1 MKKFFAFV
9 CIALAISAVSCKKDK
24 LPNEPEGPGT
34 PDGPETPEVVSVA
47 EVKLDKTTLHLMEGE
62 TSQLTATVLPD
73 NADNKKVTWSVD
85 NTDVASVTDG
95 LVMGL
100 LEGTATVTVTT
111 EDGGKT
117 ATCVVTV
124 EAEIIP
130 PSSVNILQ
138 DEYEL
143 EVGDEYNMTYQ
154 YTVDGIGD
162 LSVTW
167 TSSDPDVAVF
177 ENNKLIAKKAGTTT
191 LKAAAVYGDK
201 YDECIVKVYDKPT
214 GAELLRDG
222 VALSEA
228 DPVDF
233 EFSEEVTFE
242 VKVLPATAKQDNWSL
257 VSADGDKIS
266 DFFEMSDMDTNNPKF
281 KAKKDGS
288 IRINLCYGD
297 SETVAKYFEF
307 SVGPK
312 LKLTATADEGFAG
325 EGITLTTNITSAT
338 WSASYA
344 SKSYS
349 IFKGNHPVAGFVT
362 LADAPGTS
370 SVKILPLPMFKTKS
384 GGITDAPVTVT
395 VKTAHQTAEYVV
407 TSKAWR
413 PYFMDKDSK
422 QELRVDDVSVGQE
435 FTVGLKDPAGY
446 DILIQYW
453 KNVITLKMGSGADA
467 YTKTGEYSDSYL
479 YQFEEGAQSYK
490 IEFIGSY
497 DKTVKYEQ
505 DFSPSL

>member
-1 MKKFFAFV
+1 MKKIFAFAL
-9 CIALAISAVSCKKDK
+9 IAFALSAVSCKKEK
-24 LPNEPEGPGT
+24 Q
-34 PDGPETPEVVSVA
+34 PDGPEGPEVVSVA

-117 ATCVVTV
+117 ASCVVTV

-130 PSSVNILQ
+130 PSAVNILQ

-143 EVGDEYNMTYQ
+143 EVGDEYDMTYQ
-154 YTVDGIGD
+154 YTVSGTGD

-177 ENNKLIAKKAGTTT
+177 DNNKLIAKKAGTTT
-191 LKAAAVYGDK
+191 LKAAAVHGDK
-201 YDECIVKVYDKPT
+201 YDQCTVTVYDKPT
-214 GAELLRDG
+214 GVVMLRDG

-257 VSADGDKIS
+257 VSADGDNIS
-266 DFFEMSDMDTNNPKF
+266 DFFEMSAMDTNNPKL
-281 KAKKDGS
+281 KAIKDGS
-288 IRINLCYGD
+288 IRINLCYGAT
-297 SETVAKYFEF
+297 EAVAEYFEF

-312 LKLTATADEGFAG
+312 LQLTATADEGFAG
-325 EGITLTTNITSAT
+325 EGITLSTNITSAI

-370 SVKILPLPMFKTKS
+370 SVKILPLPMFKKGTAIS
-384 GGITDAPVTVT
+384 DAPVTVT
-395 VKTAHQTAEYVV
+395 VKTAHQTAECVV
-407 TSKAWR
+407 KSKAWK
-413 PYFMDKDSK
+413 PYFMDYDTQ
-422 QELRVDDVSVGQE
+422 QELRVDEVCVGQR
-435 FTVGLKDPAGY
+435 FSVGLKYADGE
-446 DILIQYW
+446 DILIQDW
-453 KNVITLKMGSGADA
+453 KDKILLEMGAVEDA
-467 YTKTGEYSDSYL
+467 YTLVTTRSDGYI
-479 YQFEEGAQSYK
+479 YQFEEGAGAEGYK
-490 IEFIGSY
+490 IKFIGSY

-505 DFSPSL
+505 DFNPGL

>member
-1 MKKFFAFV
+1 MKKIFAFAF
-9 CIALAISAVSCKKDK
+9 IALALSAVSCKKEK
-24 LPNEPEGPGT
+24 Q
-34 PDGPETPEVVSVA
+34 PDGPEVVSVA

-73 NADNKKVTWSVD
+73 NAENKKVTWSVD

-130 PSSVNILQ
+130 PSDVNILQ

-143 EVGDEYNMTYQ
+143 EVGDEYDMTHQ
-154 YTVDGIGD
+154 YTVDGAGD

-167 TSSDPDVAVF
+167 TSSNPDVAVF

-191 LKAAAVYGDK
+191 LKAAAVHGDK
-201 YDECIVKVYDKPT
+201 CDECTVTVYDKPT
-214 GAELLRDG
+214 GVVMLRDG

-228 DPVDF
+228 NPVDF

-242 VKVLPATAKQDNWSL
+242 VKVLPATSRQNAWKL
-257 VSADGDKIS
+257 VPCYETDKIS
-266 DFFEMSDMDTNNPKF
+266 DYFETSDLDTNNPKF
-281 KAKKDGS
+281 KAIGS
-288 IRINLCYGD
+288 GEIYINLCYGAD
-297 SETVAKYFEF
+297 NKVRESFVFR
-307 SVGPK
+307 VGQK
-312 LKLTATADEGFAG
+312 LQLTASADEGFAG
-325 EGITLTTNITSAT
+325 EGITLSTNISSAK
-338 WSASYA
+338 WSASYSA
-344 SKSYS
+344 KGYS
-349 IFKGNHPVAGFVT
+349 VYKGNHPLTGLVT
-362 LADAPGTS
+362 LVDAPGTDS
-370 SVKILPLPMFKTKS
+370 DKILPLPMFKTKS
-384 GGITDAPVTVT
+384 GVITDAPVTVT
-395 VKTAHQTAEYVV
+395 VKTDHQTAEYVV
-407 TSKAWR
+407 TSKAWE
-413 PYFMDKDSK
+413 PYFMDYDSK
-422 QELRVDDVSVGQE
+422 QQLRVDDVGVGDL
-435 FTVGLKDPAGY
+435 FSVGLKYANGE

-453 KNVITLKMGSGADA
+453 EDKILLEMGSGDA
-467 YTKTGEYSDSYL
+467 YSLETTRADGYIYR
-479 YQFEEGAQSYK
+479 FEEGAESYK

-505 DFSPSL
+505 DFSPHL

>member
-1 MKKFFAFV
+1 MKKIFAFAL
-9 CIALAISAVSCKKDK
+9 IAFALSAVSCKKEK
-24 LPNEPEGPGT
+24 Q
-34 PDGPETPEVVSVA
+34 PDGPEGPEVVSVA
-47 EVKLDKTTLHLMEGE
+47 EVKLDKTTPHLMEGE

-73 NADNKKVTWSVD
+73 NAENKKVTWSVD

-130 PSSVNILQ
+130 PSAVNILQ

-143 EVGDEYNMTYQ
+143 EVGDEYDMTYQ
-154 YTVDGIGD
+154 YTVSGTGD

-222 VALSEA
+222 VALSESN
-228 DPVDF
+228 PVEF

-242 VKVLPATAKQDNWSL
+242 VKVLPATARQDNWSL
-257 VSADGDKIS
+257 VSADGDNIS
-266 DFFEMSDMDTNNPKF
+266 DFFEMSAMDTNNPKL
-281 KAKKDGS
+281 KAIKDGT
-288 IRINLCYGD
+288 IRINLCYGA

-312 LKLTATADEGFAG
+312 LQLTATADEGFAG
-325 EGITLTTNITSAT
+325 EGITLSTNISSAK

-344 SKSYS
+344 TKAYTV
-349 IFKGNHPVAGFVT
+349 FLGYHPVIGSAT
-362 LADAPGTS
+362 LVDATGTS

-384 GGITDAPVTVT
+384 GVITDAPVTVT

-413 PYFMDKDSK
+413 PYFMDYDTK
-422 QELRVDDVSVGQE
+422 QELRVDDVCVGQR
-435 FTVGLKDPAGY
+435 FSVGLKYADGE
-446 DILIQYW
+446 DILIQDW
-453 KNVITLKMGSGADA
+453 KDKILLVMGSGDA
-467 YTKTGEYSDSYL
+467 YTLDTTRADGYI
-479 YQFEEGAQSYK
+479 YQFEEGAESYK

-497 DKTVKYEQ
+497 DKKVKYEQ
-505 DFSPSL
+505 DFSPQL

>member
-73 NADNKKVTWSVD
+73 NAENKKVTWSVD

-117 ATCVVTV
+117 ASCVVTV

-130 PSSVNILQ
+130 PSAVNILQ

-143 EVGDEYNMTYQ
+143 EVGDEYDMTYQ
-154 YTVDGIGD
+154 YTVSGTGD

-191 LKAAAVYGDK
+191 LKAAAVHGDK
-201 YDECIVKVYDKPT
+201 YDECLVKVYDKPT
-214 GAELLRDG
+214 GAELFRDG

-288 IRINLCYGD
+288 IRINLCYGA

-312 LKLTATADEGFAG
+312 LELTATADEGFAG
-325 EGITLTTNITSAT
+325 EGITLSTNITSAT

-349 IFKGNHPVAGFVT
+349 IFMGNHLAGFVT
-362 LADAPGTS
+362 LVDAPGTG
-370 SVKILPLPMFKTKS
+370 SVKILPLPMFKKGTAIS
-384 GGITDAPVTVT
+384 DAPITVK
-395 VKTAHQTAEYVV
+395 VKTAHQTAECVV

-413 PYFMDKDSK
+413 PYFMDYDTK
-422 QELRVDDVSVGQE
+422 QELRVDDVCVGQR
-435 FTVGLKDPAGY
+435 FSVGLKYADGE
-446 DILIQYW
+446 DIFIQDW
-453 KNVITLKMGSGADA
+453 KDKILLEMGSGDA
-467 YTKTGEYSDSYL
+467 YTLDTTRADGYI
-479 YQFEEGAQSYK
+479 YQFEEGAESYK

-497 DKTVKYEQ
+497 DKKVKYEQ
-505 DFSPSL
+505 DFKPSL

>member
-1 MKKFFAFV
+1 MKKIFAFAL
-9 CIALAISAVSCKKDK
+9 IAFALSAVSCKKEKQPDG
-24 LPNEPEGPGT
+24 PEGPG
-34 PDGPETPEVVSVA
+34 TPEVVSVA

-73 NADNKKVTWSVD
+73 NADNKKVIWSVD

-117 ATCVVTV
+117 ASCVVTV

-130 PSSVNILQ
+130 PSAVNILQ

-143 EVGDEYNMTYQ
+143 EVGDEYDMTYQ
-154 YTVDGIGD
+154 YTVSGTGD

-191 LKAAAVYGDK
+191 LKAAAVHGDK
-201 YDECIVKVYDKPT
+201 YDECLVKVYDKPT

-222 VALSEA
+222 VALSESN
-228 DPVDF
+228 PVEF

-266 DFFEMSDMDTNNPKF
+266 DFFEMSAMDTNNPKL
-281 KAKKDGS
+281 KAIKGGT
-288 IRINLCYGD
+288 IRINLCYGAT
-297 SETVAKYFEF
+297 EAVAEYFEF

-312 LKLTATADEGFAG
+312 LELTATAAEGFAG
-325 EGITLTTNITSAT
+325 EGITLSTNISSAK

-344 SKSYS
+344 TKAYTV
-349 IFKGNHPVAGFVT
+349 FLGNHPVIGSAT
-362 LADAPGTS
+362 LVEAPGTS
-370 SVKILPLPMFKTKS
+370 SVRILPLPMFKTKS

-395 VKTAHQTAEYVV
+395 VKTTHQTAEYVV

-413 PYFMDKDSK
+413 PYFMDYDTK
-422 QELRVDDVSVGQE
+422 QELRVDDVCVGQR
-435 FTVGLKDPAGY
+435 FSVGLKYADGE
-446 DILIQYW
+446 DILIQDW
-453 KNVITLKMGSGADA
+453 KDKILLKMGLEGA
-467 YTKTGEYSDSYL
+467 YTLETTRADGYI
-479 YQFEEGAQSYK
+479 YQFEEGAGAEGYK

-497 DKTVKYEQ
+497 DKKVKYEQ
-505 DFSPSL
+505 DFNPGL

>member
-1 MKKFFAFV
+1 MKKIFAFTL
-9 CIALAISAVSCKKDK
+9 IAFALSAVSCNKEKQPDG
-24 LPNEPEGPGT
+24 PEGPG
-34 PDGPETPEVVSVA
+34 TPEVVSVA

-117 ATCVVTV
+117 ASCVVTV

-143 EVGDEYNMTYQ
+143 EVGDEYDMTYQ
-154 YTVDGIGD
+154 YTVSGTGD

-191 LKAAAVYGDK
+191 LKAAAVHGDK
-201 YDECIVKVYDKPT
+201 YDVCLVKVYDKPT

-228 DPVDF
+228 NPVDF

-242 VKVLPATAKQDNWSL
+242 VKVLPTTAKQNAWKL
-257 VSADGDKIS
+257 VPYYETDKIS
-266 DFFEMSDMDTNNPKF
+266 DYFETSDLDTNNPKF
-281 KAKKDGS
+281 KAIGS
-288 IRINLCYGD
+288 GEIYINLCYGAD
-297 SETVAKYFEF
+297 NNVGKYFVF
-307 SVGPK
+307 
-312 LKLTATADEGFAG
+312 
-325 EGITLTTNITSAT
+325 
-338 WSASYA
+338 
-344 SKSYS
+344 
-349 IFKGNHPVAGFVT
+349 
-362 LADAPGTS
+362 
-370 SVKILPLPMFKTKS
+370 
-384 GGITDAPVTVT
+384 
-395 VKTAHQTAEYVV
+395 
-407 TSKAWR
+407 R
-413 PYFMDKDSK
+413 
-422 QELRVDDVSVGQE
+422 VGQK
-435 FTVGLKDPAGY
+435 L
-446 DILIQYW
+446 
-453 KNVITLKMGSGADA
+453 
-467 YTKTGEYSDSYL
+467 
-479 YQFEEGAQSYK
+479 
-490 IEFIGSY
+490 
-497 DKTVKYEQ
+497 
-505 DFSPSL
+505 

>member
-1 MKKFFAFV
+1 MKKIFAFAL
-9 CIALAISAVSCKKDK
+9 IAFALSAVSCKKEK
-24 LPNEPEGPGT
+24 Q
-34 PDGPETPEVVSVA
+34 PDGPEVVSVA

-73 NADNKKVTWSVD
+73 NAENKKVTWSVD

-154 YTVDGIGD
+154 YTVDGMGD

-201 YDECIVKVYDKPT
+201 YDECLVKVYDKPT

-257 VSADGDKIS
+257 VSADGDQIS
-266 DFFEMSDMDTNNPKF
+266 DFFEMSAMDTNNPKL
-281 KAKKDGS
+281 KAIKDGT
-288 IRINLCYGD
+288 IRINLCYGA

-312 LKLTATADEGFAG
+312 LQLTATADEGFAG
-325 EGITLTTNITSAT
+325 EGITLSTNISSAK

-344 SKSYS
+344 TKAYTV
-349 IFKGNHPVAGFVT
+349 FLGYHPVIGSAT
-362 LADAPGTS
+362 LVDTPGTS

-384 GGITDAPVTVT
+384 GVITDAPVTVT

-413 PYFMDKDSK
+413 PYFMDYDTK
-422 QELRVDDVSVGQE
+422 QELRVDDVCVGQR
-435 FTVGLKDPAGY
+435 FSVGLKCADGE
-446 DILIQYW
+446 DILIQDW
-453 KNVITLKMGSGADA
+453 KDKILLVMGSGDA
-467 YTKTGEYSDSYL
+467 YTLYTTRADGYI

-497 DKTVKYEQ
+497 DKKVKYEQ
-505 DFSPSL
+505 DFSPQL

>member
-1 MKKFFAFV
+1 MKKIFAFALV
-9 CIALAISAVSCKKDK
+9 ALAMSMVSCKKEK
-24 LPNEPEGPGT
+24 QPNG
-34 PDGPETPEVVSVA
+34 PEVVSVA

-73 NADNKKVTWSVD
+73 NAENKKVTWSVD

-117 ATCVVTV
+117 ASCVVTV

-130 PSSVNILQ
+130 PSKVNILQ

-143 EVGDEYNMTYQ
+143 EVGDEYDMTHQ
-154 YTVDGIGD
+154 YTVDGSGD

-201 YDECIVKVYDKPT
+201 YDECLVKVYDTPT
-214 GAELLRDG
+214 GAQLLRDG
-222 VALSEA
+222 VALSESN
-228 DPVDF
+228 PVDF

-257 VSADGDKIS
+257 VSADGDQIS
-266 DFFEMSDMDTNNPKF
+266 DFFEMSGMDTNTPKL
-281 KAKKDGS
+281 KAIKDGT
-288 IRINLCYGD
+288 IRINLCYGAT
-297 SETVAKYFEF
+297 ETVAEYFEF

-312 LKLTATADEGFAG
+312 LELTATADEGFAG
-325 EGITLTTNITSAT
+325 EGITLSTNIAGAEWSAT
-338 WSASYA
+338 YA
-344 SKSYS
+344 SRTYS
-349 IFKGNHPVAGFVT
+349 VYMGNHPGAGLITLVAT
-362 LADAPGTS
+362 PGTS
-370 SVKILPLPMFKTKS
+370 SVKILPLPMFKKS
-384 GGITDAPVTVT
+384 GSISNAPVTVK
-395 VKTAHQTAEYVV
+395 VQTAHQTAEYVV

-413 PYFMDKDSK
+413 PYFMDMDTK
-422 QELRVDDVSVGQE
+422 QELRVDDVCVGQS
-435 FTVGLKDPAGY
+435 FSVGLKDASGQ
-446 DILIQYW
+446 DIPLNDW
-453 KNVITLKMGSGADA
+453 KNSISLKMGSADA
-467 YTKTGEYSDSYL
+467 YILESTRLDGYIYM
-479 YQFEEGAQSYK
+479 FEEGAQSYK
-490 IEFIGSY
+490 IEFVGSY
-497 DKTVKYEQ
+497 DKTVRYEQ

>member
-1 MKKFFAFV
+1 MKKIFAFAL
-9 CIALAISAVSCKKDK
+9 IAFALSAVSCNKEKQPDA
-24 LPNEPEGPGT
+24 PEGPGT
-34 PDGPETPEVVSVA
+34 PEVVSVV

-73 NADNKKVTWSVD
+73 NAENKKVTWSVD

-143 EVGDEYNMTYQ
+143 EVGDEYDMTHQ
-154 YTVDGIGD
+154 YNVNGTGD

-177 ENNKLIAKKAGTTT
+177 ESNKIIAKKAGTTT
-191 LKAAAVYGDK
+191 LKAAAVHGDK
-201 YDECIVKVYDKPT
+201 YDECLVKVYDKPT

-222 VALSEA
+222 VALSESN
-228 DPVDF
+228 PVEF

-257 VSADGDKIS
+257 VSADGDNIS
-266 DFFEMSDMDTNNPKF
+266 DFFEMLAMDTNNPKL
-281 KAKKDGS
+281 KAIKDGT
-288 IRINLCYGD
+288 IRINLCYG
-297 SETVAKYFEF
+297 EAEAVAEYFEF

-312 LKLTATADEGFAG
+312 LELTATAEEGFAG
-325 EGITLTTNITSAT
+325 EGITLSTNITSAT

-362 LADAPGTS
+362 LAGAPGTS

-413 PYFMDKDSK
+413 PYFMDYDTQ
-422 QELRVDDVSVGQE
+422 QELRVDDVCVGQR
-435 FTVGLKDPAGY
+435 FSVGLKYADGE
-446 DILIQYW
+446 DILIQDW
-453 KNVITLKMGSGADA
+453 KDKILLEMGSGDA
-467 YTKTGEYSDSYL
+467 YTLDTTRADGYI
-479 YQFEEGAQSYK
+479 YQFEEGAGSYK

-497 DKTVKYEQ
+497 DKNVKYEQ
-505 DFSPSL
+505 DFSPQL